1 MVADSRDVRGLYLRR
16 RVIPRSK
23 RERSDGKSYET
34 LTWSFELGAFVFCFI
49 GRLGRWT
56 EKSKVQSS
64 KITAHFG
71 IGNLKF
77 RGGTMSN
84 VPEDLHYSK
93 DHEWVRVEGDVA
105 VVGITDYAQNSLGD
119 VVYVELPK
127 AGEEF
132 AANESFGSVESVKAV
147 SEVFSPVSGKVA
159 EVNDALNDEPEK
171 VNADP
176 YGDGWMIKVR
186 MSSPGEVDSLL
197 TAAEY
202 EDFTKAETE

>member
-1 MVADSRDVRGLYLRR
+1 MA
-16 RVIPRSK
+16 
-23 RERSDGKSYET
+23 
-34 LTWSFELGAFVFCFI
+34 
-49 GRLGRWT
+49 
-56 EKSKVQSS
+56 
-64 KITAHFG
+64 
-71 IGNLKF
+71 
-77 RGGTMSN
+77 N

-93 DHEWVRVEGDVA
+93 DHEWVRLQGDVA
-105 VVGITDYAQNSLGD
+105 VVGITDYAQSSLGD

-147 SEVFSPVSGKVA
+147 SEMFSPVSGTVA
-159 EVNDALNDEPEK
+159 EVNEILNDEPEK

-176 YGDGWMIKVR
+176 YGEGWMIKVR
-186 MSSPGEVDSLL
+186 MSSPLEVDSLL